1 MPNLKKEITQSSFL
15 PWMISF
21 SLSYSLGSLSNLMT
35 LTPEGRFFV
44 FMTNGEVF
52 EVDRR
57 TAGAIENYF
66 EYQQ

>member
-1 MPNLKKEITQSSFL
+1 MGAKIILSLANDSRLWLNPNQIVKMER
-15 PWMISF
+15 
-21 SLSYSLGSLSNLMT
+21 
-35 LTPEGRFFV
+35 TPEGRFFV

-52 EVDRR
+52 EIDRR

>member
-1 MPNLKKEITQSSFL
+1 MGAKSILSLANDSRLWLNPNQIVKMER
-15 PWMISF
+15 
-21 SLSYSLGSLSNLMT
+21 
-35 LTPEGRFFV
+35 TPDGRFFV

-52 EVDRR
+52 EIDRR